1 MDRIKGDRRLGR
13 WRRGLWSNR
22 RGRRLFGRNSRVG
35 FLRMTNL
42 RSQRNDRAKNDE
54 PSEKHEKRSAA
65 ENLGL
70 CSRGDLQRKQGQ
82 RIDRKRAKITR
93 ENESKSN
100 GLSRH
105 NPQFWQLSCSNRRMP
120 YSV

>member
-22 RGRRLFGRNSRVG
+22 RGRRLFGRSSRVG

-65 ENLGL
+65 ENLRL
-70 CSRGDLQRKQGQ
+70 CSRSDLQRKQGAA
-82 RIDRKRAKITR
+82 DRSESAKITR
-93 ENESKSN
+93 ENEYKV
-100 GLSRH
+100 
-105 NPQFWQLSCSNRRMP
+105 Q
-120 YSV
+120 